1 MKLTADQ
8 WVSVRAF
15 VRLLRAGPWGQ
26 ALLFWTGTEKRAKS
40 WLSWSRETSES
51 QWVIP
56 ACRAS
61 VGPGC
66 PSCVLWAAQGVIM
79 EGGKLGGQT
88 CLFQSRVQQFVE
100 ATPGHVIPEGQVPP
114 PPPARNQRQGCGLSL
129 GIWLS
134 SDFKGNF
141 LLHNKNWKEDFV
153 LLVK

>member
-26 ALLFWTGTEKRAKS
+26 ALLFWTGTEKRAKG

-114 PPPARNQRQGCGLSL
+114 HPPTGTKGKAVVLALAFGFHQTSRGTFCCTIKIEKKILSYL
-129 GIWLS
+129 
-134 SDFKGNF
+134 
-141 LLHNKNWKEDFV
+141 
-153 LLVK
+153 

>member
-8 WVSVRAF
+8 WVSVRVF

-26 ALLFWTGTEKRAKS
+26 ALLFWTGMEKRAKS

-56 ACRAS
+56 ACRAN
-61 VGPGC
+61 VGTGC
-66 PSCVLWAAQGVIM
+66 PSCVLWAAEGVIM
-79 EGGKLGGQT
+79 EGGKRGRQT

-100 ATPGHVIPEGQVPP
+100 ATPGDVIPESQVSPP
-114 PPPARNQRQGCGLSL
+114 TPARNQRQDCGLSL

-141 LLHNKNWKEDFV
+141 LLCNKNWKEDFV